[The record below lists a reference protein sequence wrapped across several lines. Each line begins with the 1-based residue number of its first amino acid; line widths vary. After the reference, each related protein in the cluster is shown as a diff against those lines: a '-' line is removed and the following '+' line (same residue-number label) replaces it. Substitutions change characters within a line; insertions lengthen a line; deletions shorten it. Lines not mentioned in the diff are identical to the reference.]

1 MAFWII
7 AAVIAVAAA
16 LLCMRIKVTVTY
28 DGTLRVRAGALFFS
42 FPVFPRREKPPNPK
56 KFTPAAVAKRKKKEK
71 KAAQKKAKKRKNKQT
86 EKARAAD
93 ADGKKKKPSAR
104 ELSALIRF
112 WARVFRITAEKFFRY
127 LHVDVFRFRIGVA
140 TGDAAGTAVAYGAVC
155 AAADILFGLFDRCR
169 RFRFRRGVRPEIY
182 ADFLN
187 SETTAYLRV
196 TFSLRPWQIIAV
208 AVSGALAY
216 LRGKTAAQSVSRRPA
231 TVQPKPKEHSDAS
244 DQ

>member
-7 AAVIAVAAA
+7 AAVIAVVAA

-56 KFTPAAVAKRKKKEK
+56 KYTPAAVAKRKKKEE

-86 EKARAAD
+86 EKSRAD

-127 LHVDVFRFRIGVA
+127 LHVDVSRFCIGVA
-140 TGDAAGTAVAYGAVC
+140 AGNAAATAVAYGAVC
-155 AAADILFGLFDRCR
+155 AAADLLFGLFDRCH

-187 SETTAYLRV
+187 SETTAQLRV

-216 LRGKTAAQSVSRRPA
+216 LRGKTAAQSVSRRPV